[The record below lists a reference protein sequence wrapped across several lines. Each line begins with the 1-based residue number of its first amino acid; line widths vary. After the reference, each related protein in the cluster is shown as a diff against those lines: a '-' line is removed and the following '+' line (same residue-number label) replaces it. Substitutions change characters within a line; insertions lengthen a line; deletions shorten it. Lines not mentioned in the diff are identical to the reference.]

1 MVERVRD
8 VEQQRSRA
16 VHRAPGRR
24 GRPRF
29 DKMIVSPFS
38 IRCTSRRTTPERVPA
53 KRPGATPGGDSAS
66 YVVQEESALHPE
78 TRTSPVAEVDNS
90 TKRHA
95 ANAASGVVGRRPAEP
110 EDGAD
115 ATVRVYFE
123 GDSTSVGDE
132 YLELIREQAERFN
145 TGPGGT
151 LIVSGH
157 ANPVEEPEA
166 AVQLSMS
173 RTQAVAVLLERFGV
187 QSHRIVRV
195 SHGSNAPIVDV
206 ADETVCW
213 VNRCVEIRHGG
224 LTPRQ
229 PVWSQRTRKSTRR

>member
-1 MVERVRD
+1 MHSE
-8 VEQQRSRA
+8 
-16 VHRAPGRR
+16 
-24 GRPRF
+24 
-29 DKMIVSPFS
+29 I
-38 IRCTSRRTTPERVPA
+38 
-53 KRPGATPGGDSAS
+53 
-66 YVVQEESALHPE
+66 
-78 TRTSPVAEVDNS
+78 RTSPVSEAEAS
-90 TKRHA
+90 AKRRVAPA
-95 ANAASGVVGRRPAEP
+95 AQAGAAGRTAASEEGAES
-110 EDGAD
+110 
-115 ATVRVYFE
+115 TVRVYFE
-123 GDSTSVGDE
+123 GDCTSVSEE
-132 YLELIREQAERFN
+132 YLGLIREQAERFN

-173 RTQAVAVLLERFGV
+173 RTQAVATLLERFGV

-195 SHGSNAPIVDV
+195 SHGSNAPIVDY
-206 ADETVCW
+206 ADESVRW

>member
-1 MVERVRD
+1 
-8 VEQQRSRA
+8 
-16 VHRAPGRR
+16 
-24 GRPRF
+24 
-29 DKMIVSPFS
+29 
-38 IRCTSRRTTPERVPA
+38 
-53 KRPGATPGGDSAS
+53 
-66 YVVQEESALHPE
+66 LHSE
-78 TRTSPVAEVDNS
+78 IRTSPVSEAEPS
-90 TKRHA
+90 TKRRVTPA
-95 ANAASGVVGRRPAEP
+95 AEPAARRPAASE
-110 EDGAD
+110 ESTES
-115 ATVRVYFE
+115 TVRVYFE
-123 GDSTSVGDE
+123 GDCTSVAEE
-132 YLELIREQAERFN
+132 YLALIREQAERFN

-173 RTQAVAVLLERFGV
+173 RTQAVASLLESFGV

-195 SHGSNAPIVDV
+195 SHGSNAPIVDY
-206 ADETVCW
+206 ADESVRW

>member
-1 MVERVRD
+1 
-8 VEQQRSRA
+8 
-16 VHRAPGRR
+16 
-24 GRPRF
+24 
-29 DKMIVSPFS
+29 
-38 IRCTSRRTTPERVPA
+38 
-53 KRPGATPGGDSAS
+53 
-66 YVVQEESALHPE
+66 LHSE
-78 TRTSPVAEVDNS
+78 IRTSPVAEADAS
-90 TKRHA
+90 TKRRVAPA
-95 ANAASGVVGRRPAEP
+95 APAGAARRPAAP
-110 EDGAD
+110 EDSAES
-115 ATVRVYFE
+115 TVRVYFE
-123 GDSTSVGDE
+123 GDCTSVSEE
-132 YLELIREQAERFN
+132 YLQLIREQAERFN

-173 RTQAVAVLLERFGV
+173 RTQAVATLLERFGV

-195 SHGSNAPIVDV
+195 SHGSNAPIVDY
-206 ADETVCW
+206 ADESVRW